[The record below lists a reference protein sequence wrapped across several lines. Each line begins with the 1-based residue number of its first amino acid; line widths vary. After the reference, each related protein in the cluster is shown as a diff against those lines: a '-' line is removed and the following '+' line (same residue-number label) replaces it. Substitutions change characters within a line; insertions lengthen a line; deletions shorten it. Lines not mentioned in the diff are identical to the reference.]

1 MEAADIGET
10 FDVPAI
16 IRGLNGDLIA
26 LRNGTITVKE
36 AQTRAELAKQIFNGL
51 RLYVQTQ
58 KYLSEQARPIGAIEG
73 KTGDKP

>member
-1 MEAADIGET
+1 METADIGEA

-26 LRNGTITVKE
+26 LRNGQITVKE

-51 RLYVQTQ
+51 RMVVQTQ
-58 KYLSEQARPIGAIEG
+58 KYLSERARKIDAIEG
-73 KTGDKP
+73 NAKVEP